1 MASAMSEIE
10 KRFCEDVRGLERK
23 CEVLEAEHEVAKA
36 QASVAK
42 KRLEEAVALLRAT
55 IRGGPNAQSQLPFSS
70 GWHDTPIEQ
79 AITVTAKQLESL
91 HEAGIENVDD
101 FERLRSGSIDTYPRG
116 VRDLRGIGQATADKW
131 EDEILDWIA
140 VNGSPDADTEIEHD
154 DEEEDSDAVA

>member
-1 MASAMSEIE
+1 MASGMSEIE

-23 CEVLEAEHEVAKA
+23 CEVLEAEHEVARA

-55 IRGGPNAQSQLPFSS
+55 IRGGPNAQSKLPFSS

-131 EDEILDWIA
+131 EDEILDWIGT
-140 VNGSPDADTEIEHD
+140 NGHPD
-154 DEEEDSDAVA
+154 DEVDQEDAGDDAE